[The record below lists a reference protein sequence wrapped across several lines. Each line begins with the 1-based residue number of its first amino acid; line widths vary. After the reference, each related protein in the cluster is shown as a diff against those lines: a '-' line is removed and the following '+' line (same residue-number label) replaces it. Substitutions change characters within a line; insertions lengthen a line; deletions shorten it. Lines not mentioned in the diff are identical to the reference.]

1 MQLSATWAAVDAGA
15 CVILAALAVA
25 GAWSSVYVD
34 NLGQRLGLFGVTLY
48 AVLHGFE
55 VAATG
60 RTSVAAVGISLGLVA
75 FGCGTAARVIARQ
88 SIRHQIER
96 ERAELARLSSMRMDL
111 DSHIGAQA

>member
-1 MQLSATWAAVDAGA
+1 MQLFAIWATVDAGA
-15 CVILAALAVA
+15 CVIMAALAVA
-25 GAWSSVYVD
+25 GTWSAVYTD
-34 NLGQRLGLFGVTLY
+34 NLGQRIGLFSVTLY

-88 SIRHQIER
+88 SLRHQIER
-96 ERAELARLSSMRMDL
+96 DRAELARLSSMRMDL
-111 DSHIGAQA
+111 DAHVSAQA